1 MPATCN
7 AQRAARGIHIQ
18 HVTTTALAEQFREFG
33 AAVPASPLKCLG
45 ERAAFAYA
53 TSLTTH
59 TFRQVRVRLRVR
71 VRVTPRL
78 CVRARVQLI
87 HALPSCMLHVTW
99 RVVFRILRGVLFH
112 ACTVACCLLHATWRV
127 FFRMPRGVL
136 SFVYH
141 MGCCLSHATSR
152 VVVFAVG
159 DR

>member
-1 MPATCN
+1 MQPEAYT
-7 AQRAARGIHIQ
+7 IQ

-59 TFRQVRVRLRVR
+59 TFRQVRVRVRVR

-87 HALPSCMLHVTW
+87 HASLFRAVCYDDVTW
-99 RVVFRILRGVLFH
+99 RVVFR
-112 ACTVACCLLHATWRV
+112 
-127 FFRMPRGVL
+127 MPRRVL
-136 SFVYH
+136 SFPQWEIAEWLAEHGADVE
-141 MGCCLSHATSR
+141 SW
-152 VVVFAVG
+152 
-159 DR
+159 